1 MNKQLFII
9 LFLLFVPALSWGQ
22 TSNITGAEDTAKLKE
37 VIVTDIHSNKDLSKT
52 VLNISKINA
61 KRIEELGAI
70 DLRDALTFE
79 NNIRLSRDNAIEI
92 GRAHV

>member
-52 VLNISKINA
+52 VLNISKIPIINKKVVFLNSMINVA
-61 KRIEELGAI
+61 KMLGI
-70 DLRDALTFE
+70 DILIF
-79 NNIRLSRDNAIEI
+79 
-92 GRAHV
+92 